1 MLPSALRVMA
11 IFALSEITN
20 QFFNLHFRS
29 FENVKNKK
37 MTEIKSICVF
47 CGSSDGND
55 IQVEAQAKEL
65 GTYLANHDI
74 TLVYGAAKIGVM
86 GQVAQASLDHKGKVI
101 GVIPEF
107 LKLKEVVHLG
117 LTELITNENMHQRKM
132 TMQEISDGFITLPGG
147 FGTLEELFEI
157 ITWSQLG
164 LHQKPIG
171 LLNVNG
177 FYDDLLKM
185 LEHMVRRGFL
195 KMENYELLI
204 VDTTVEGLISKMKA
218 YKPQAVPKWLKGD
231 RT

>member
-1 MLPSALRVMA
+1 
-11 IFALSEITN
+11 
-20 QFFNLHFRS
+20 
-29 FENVKNKK
+29 

-55 IQVEAQAKEL
+55 VQVEAIAKEL
-65 GTYLANHDI
+65 GVYLAENDI

-117 LTELITNENMHQRKM
+117 LTELITNKNMHERKM
-132 TMQEISDGFITLPGG
+132 KMQEISDGFITLPGG

-177 FYDDLLKM
+177 FYDDLLRM

-195 KMENYELLI
+195 KMENYELLL
-204 VDTTVEGLISKMKA
+204 VDTTVEGLVSKMKA
-218 YKPQAVPKWLKGD
+218 YKPQPVPKWLKGD